1 MKVLS
6 FANRVVISF
15 YPLLKMVM
23 DIRFLDK
30 DHQVKLYNE
39 NMEFEASY
47 NAGLPVLSM
56 FPDVIKKNEFFT
68 DLINNDFIKSLTHK
82 QSLFSNALAIYP
94 ELMDV
99 FRTSPTLAWLIC
111 VKLYDD
117 SSAHVMHHYARL
129 KRKEILT
136 KIVGSEVGERHVKF
150 VGKIRILN
158 GSEHEADEI
167 IKAIK
172 KDDLVD
178 SFKHEEKVFVSDIYV
193 LNSYPSLIGSKI
205 IYGFNKGI
213 DNRLGTYKIGVNKIN
228 ELYMDTINI
237 GAHIGIKNS
246 SHIVRSCKSAQELL
260 KVHDGW
266 IDILNK
272 NKKFLEHDEPLPIL
286 DIEHPDFMSQ
296 ICSINQLIQE
306 GIEMEHCVFTYLD
319 KLRDRTSFIY
329 KVTAGE
335 RVTME
340 IGLRGK
346 EVYIKQIKLRKNKDP
361 SLKTTNMLFEL
372 VKEINKRTI

>member
-6 FANRVVISF
+6 FTNRVVISF

-30 DHQVKLYNE
+30 DHQVKLYDE

-47 NAGLPVLSM
+47 NVGLPVLSM

-68 DLINNDFIKSLTHK
+68 NLINNDFIKSLTHK

-150 VGKIRILN
+150 FGKIRILN

-205 IYGFNKGI
+205 IHGFNKGI

-237 GAHIGIKNS
+237 GAHIGIKIARIS
-246 SHIVRSCKSAQELL
+246 LGHVS
-260 KVHDGW
+260 
-266 IDILNK
+266 
-272 NKKFLEHDEPLPIL
+272 
-286 DIEHPDFMSQ
+286 
-296 ICSINQLIQE
+296 
-306 GIEMEHCVFTYLD
+306 
-319 KLRDRTSFIY
+319 
-329 KVTAGE
+329 
-335 RVTME
+335 
-340 IGLRGK
+340 
-346 EVYIKQIKLRKNKDP
+346 LRKNC
-361 SLKTTNMLFEL
+361 LKFMMVGLIF
-372 VKEINKRTI
+372 